1 MRNPLPFAKRCGGGA
16 AGGGRFFTSTR
27 RMSIRGRNGQLTQS
41 HKGPVLRVAVISLI
55 AGQSMVYGHATG
67 RSGRTTL
74 PGSVKPCRRHAIP
87 CSRDSPHRGQP
98 NERRTKNEERRTK
111 NRERSTKHRAS
122 GARHSPA
129 PSIAVAASW
138 RRLRKR
144 RKPSPV
150 RANPS
155 NPKVP
160 GSGTAVRVMKFPPSA

>member
-16 AGGGRFFTSTR
+16 AGGGRFFTSTG

-41 HKGPVLRVAVISLI
+41 HKAPVLRVAVISLI

-74 PGSVKPCRRHAIP
+74 PGSAKPCRRYAIP
-87 CSRDSPHRGQP
+87 CSRDGPIAGSQM
-98 NERRTKNEERRTK
+98 NEARRTK

-129 PSIAVAASW
+129 PSIVVAAFW

-144 RKPSPV
+144 RKASPA

>member
-98 NERRTKNEERRTK
+98 NERRTKHEERRTG
-111 NRERSTKHRAS
+111 NEARSTAPPARVTPLLHRSQWPLPGGACGS
-122 GARHSPA
+122 GG
-129 PSIAVAASW
+129 
-138 RRLRKR
+138 
-144 RKPSPV
+144 SPV
-150 RANPS
+150 RSGPIRATRRCRVRARPS
-155 NPKVP
+155 
-160 GSGTAVRVMKFPPSA
+160 G